1 MNYTT
6 LLPRHI
12 YPPTN
17 YLEKQQDA
25 KLANDYH
32 YNMPFTGLV
41 MQKKIKSVQHAIGST
56 HHKKDRTMD
65 CTENI
70 QITILQIQ
78 HIFLGVGH

>member
-41 MQKKIKSVQHAIGST
+41 MQKN
-56 HHKKDRTMD
+56 KKCPACYRFYSSQKRP
-65 CTENI
+65 NYG
-70 QITILQIQ
+70 L
-78 HIFLGVGH
+78 H

>member
-41 MQKKIKSVQHAIGST
+41 MQKK
-56 HHKKDRTMD
+56 
-65 CTENI
+65 
-70 QITILQIQ
+70 
-78 HIFLGVGH
+78 